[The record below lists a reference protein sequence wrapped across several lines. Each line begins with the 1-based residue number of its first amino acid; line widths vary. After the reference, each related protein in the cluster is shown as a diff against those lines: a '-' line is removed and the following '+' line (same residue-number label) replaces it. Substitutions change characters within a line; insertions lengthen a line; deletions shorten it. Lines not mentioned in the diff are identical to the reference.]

1 MLPVSSFRAQAEE
14 PIDAN
19 VLLLGNHPSL
29 LQLRSEI
36 ESAARS
42 DAKVLIEGET
52 GVGKEVVAR
61 LVHQASAR
69 RRHHFMAINCAALPD
84 ALIESELF
92 GHVRGSFTDAYR
104 DKPGLAVLADRGTLF
119 LDEIGE
125 MSPRMQA
132 VLLRFTETR
141 EIQRIGADRLNGIV
155 DTRIIAAT
163 HRNLPERIAA
173 GEFRQDLY
181 YRLHVIH
188 ITVPPLRE
196 RGSDILLLFQ
206 HFLTHHS
213 RLEGLDVPAIDP
225 SAEALLLAYGW
236 PGNVRE
242 LKNVAERIV
251 VRGLQGPI
259 TSDTLPPEI
268 RAAAHSGRQ
277 SVAGMPPGHVPLP
290 RHPAAEA
297 AWDRMIDGRESF
309 WAVVHPLFIDRELTK
324 TDLRHIIRRGLEQTQ
339 GSYRKLTDLFNIS
352 PGDYKR
358 FLAFLYQHDCHLAF
372 HPFREPRGSQDSR
385 MARASGA

>member
-1 MLPVSSFRAQAEE
+1 
-14 PIDAN
+14 
-19 VLLLGNHPSL
+19 
-29 LQLRSEI
+29 
-36 ESAARS
+36 
-42 DAKVLIEGET
+42 
-52 GVGKEVVAR
+52 
-61 LVHQASAR
+61 
-69 RRHHFMAINCAALPD
+69 
-84 ALIESELF
+84 
-92 GHVRGSFTDAYR
+92 
-104 DKPGLAVLADRGTLF
+104 
-119 LDEIGE
+119 
-125 MSPRMQA
+125 
-132 VLLRFTETR
+132 
-141 EIQRIGADRLNGIV
+141 V

-196 RGSDILLLFQ
+196 RGDDILLLFQ

-268 RAAAHSGRQ
+268 RAVAHSGRQ
-277 SVAGMPPGHVPLP
+277 SVVGMPSGHVPLP

-297 AWDRMIDGRESF
+297 AWDRMVVGRESF
-309 WAVVHPLFIDRELTK
+309 WSVVHPLFIDRELTK

-385 MARASGA
+385 VARASGA

>member
-1 MLPVSSFRAQAEE
+1 MLPVSSFRPQGEE
-14 PIDAN
+14 STDAN

-69 RRHHFMAINCAALPD
+69 RRHQFVAINCAALPD

-92 GHVRGSFTDAYR
+92 GHVWGSFTDAYR

-141 EIQRIGADRLNGIV
+141 EIQRIGADRMNSVV

-196 RGSDILLLFQ
+196 RGDDILLLFQ
-206 HFLTHHS
+206 HFLTHHA
-213 RLEGLDVPAIDP
+213 RLEGVDVPAIDP

-251 VRGLQGPI
+251 VRGLQGPL
-259 TSDTLPPEI
+259 TPDRLPPEI
-268 RAAAHSGRQ
+268 RGVARLR
-277 SVAGMPPGHVPLP
+277 SVAGNPVVQTPLS

-385 MARASGA
+385 VARASGA